1 MELSTR
7 RYDLHSH
14 TTASDGML
22 LPAELVKRAVDN
34 CVDVLAITDHDSTAG
49 LEEARNTISQ
59 DKLPLILINGVEIS
73 TVWKNQGIH
82 IVGLNIDPNHDHLQQ
97 LLRKQTEY
105 RRERAQEIAAKLA
118 GLGIVDSY
126 QKAEQYAQGEIVSRA
141 HFARYLV
148 DLGIVKD
155 INKAF
160 KRYLGKGK
168 PAYISPRWC
177 SITEAVEAI
186 HAAGGVAVLAHP
198 TRYDLTA
205 TKLRKLLDEFKQI
218 GGDAIEVSQS
228 RQSRDELYMLA
239 KYALQYEFLA
249 SQGSDF
255 HSIGQYVDLGK
266 VEPLTE
272 NVTPI
277 WYNWSYERD
286 SIRIEDT

>member
-1 MELSTR
+1 MELNMR

-14 TTASDGML
+14 TTVSDGTL
-22 LPAELVKRAVDN
+22 SPAELVKRAVDN
-34 CVDVLAITDHDSTAG
+34 HVDVLAITDHDSTSG
-49 LEEARNTISQ
+49 LEEARATISQ
-59 DKLPLILINGVEIS
+59 YQLPLTLINGVEIS

-82 IVGLNIDPNHDHLQQ
+82 IVGLNIDPNHSHLQQ
-97 LLRKQTEY
+97 LLQKQMEY

-118 GLGIVDSY
+118 DLGFVDSY
-126 QKAEQYAQGEIVSRA
+126 QKAEQYAQGDIVSRS

-148 DLGIVKD
+148 DAGIVKD
-155 INKAF
+155 VNKAF

-177 SITEAVEAI
+177 SIVDAVEAI
-186 HAAGGVAVLAHP
+186 HIAGGLAVLAHP

-205 TKLRKLLDEFKQI
+205 TKLRKLLEDFKQI

-228 RQSRDELYMLA
+228 RQSMDELYMLA
-239 KYALQYEFLA
+239 KYALQYNFLA

-255 HSIGQYVDLGK
+255 HCIGQYVDLGK

-277 WYNWSYERD
+277 WYNW
-286 SIRIEDT
+286 